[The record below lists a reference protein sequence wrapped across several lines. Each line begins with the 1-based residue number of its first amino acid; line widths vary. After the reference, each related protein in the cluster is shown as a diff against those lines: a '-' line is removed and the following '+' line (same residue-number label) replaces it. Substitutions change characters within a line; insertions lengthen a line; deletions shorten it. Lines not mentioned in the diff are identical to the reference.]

1 VVDLHAAPGGQTG
14 RNIDHSAND
23 QPGLFMN
30 KIQSLAAQNCNVAL
44 RVKAEAVPCVMQ
56 VSIGE
61 KTQSVSVTN
70 TDWAEIV
77 LNAVSVP
84 KGAGN
89 LKYSVKEGTVN
100 VDWAEFRTAT
110 ENIAK

>member
-1 VVDLHAAPGGQTG
+1 VQIQGNGGGSGYGIQL
-14 RNIDHSAND
+14 SADEWTAYN
-23 QPGLFMN
+23 F
-30 KIQSLAAQNCNVAL
+30 QSLAAQNCNVAL

-84 KGAGN
+84 KGVGN

-110 ENIAK
+110 ENVAK